1 GTGSQAVLPPPAPGA
16 ASNAPIPAASA
27 NPKPATTDPATTTP
41 SKPAA
46 DRTDT
51 HNAAPTTRPQG
62 RAPVSAAKA
71 PPPTPPKPA
80 TGPVKSAP
88 NAKPST
94 NAAVKAAPTLA
105 AGRGS
110 NKPVAVTPSKAAPQT
125 PSKGE
130 TGTLVVESRPD
141 GATIFLDGKRI
152 GTTPLTL
159 DVKVGQ
165 YTVGIDIPGYKR
177 WASTVKVNSGERS
190 RLAASLE
197 R

>member
-1 GTGSQAVLPPPAPGA
+1 VT
-16 ASNAPIPAASA
+16 
-27 NPKPATTDPATTTP
+27 
-41 SKPAA
+41 
-46 DRTDT
+46 
-51 HNAAPTTRPQG
+51 
-62 RAPVSAAKA
+62 AAKA
-71 PPPTPPKPA
+71 PPTPPKPA
-80 TGPVKSAP
+80 P
-88 NAKPST
+88 NAKSST
-94 NAAVKAAPTLA
+94 NAAAKAAPTPA
-105 AGRGS
+105 TARGA

-130 TGTLVVESRPD
+130 TGTLVVDSRPD

-165 YTVGIDIPGYKR
+165 YTVGLDIPGYKR
-177 WASTVKVNSGERS
+177 WASTVKINSGERS